1 MEIVRAAIGDFGVNT
16 RHLQLCLEPVLGTEL
31 LLGEPALVFSQ
42 LGSVFGRVT
51 GIAGFRTPTRD
62 EQVFNAKVNSYCV
75 RIDSQQFRDE
85 LAKAGHEVSTREV
98 LGNRDGAGRR
108 RQSSRPANVERFFAL
123 GNVDFAIRVFERA
136 RCEFSRLAKAFFLE
150 GRISRPTRPEVLVGR
165 LLVAKALLKRNG
177 RDFIEISKLREFLD
191 LRETGIRLEIVN
203 LVLVFVELLRTPF
216 QNRVVNLTNTAKRP
230 CQQDCLLRCRV
241 EPIFVSPFARLHD
254 TEYSRC

>member
-98 LGNRDGAGRR
+98 LGNRDGARRR

-177 RDFIEISKLREFLD
+177 RDFVEIGKLRKFLD
-191 LRETGIRLEIVN
+191 LRQAGIRLEIVN

-241 EPIFVSPFARLHD
+241 EPIFVSPFARIHYTD
-254 TEYSRC
+254 YS